1 MGGEHHRLR
10 PISSVLTAALAA
22 IALVAPGTVQ
32 AGPDGDAVLS
42 PAGFLI
48 VDRPSPVLGTDGRM
62 HLAYEILVTN
72 QSSLDLTPASLRART
87 RGKPIGAALKGA
99 DFAPAMRINGGVDG
113 AAIPAGG
120 SATIFADATYDP
132 DRRTPR
138 RLAHRIVLDGAPPL
152 HPDDVQRFAFHGV
165 PTPVSARKAVEV
177 RPPLRGSGWV
187 VGNGCCSPPNAHRG
201 ATLSID
207 GTVHVPERFAI
218 DFVQIDDRNRL
229 FDGPIDENESYF
241 SYGHRIH
248 SATAGRVVRTQD
260 GLPEQVPGS
269 LPEGETVQTAGGNY
283 VVVAMGRGRYAF
295 YAHMQPGSLRVGVG
309 DRVKPG
315 EVIGLLGNT
324 GNTDAAHLHFHV
336 MDSASPLQ
344 SNGLPFVFSRMR
356 GQGLITDPAVLPTG
370 APVTIDRAAFAGA
383 RRGEMPL
390 NDQVVGFPRN
400 GR

>member
-1 MGGEHHRLR
+1 MILAV
-10 PISSVLTAALAA
+10 VLP
-22 IALVAPGTVQ
+22 VATGVAR
-32 AGPDGDAVLS
+32 AGDDADAVLS

-48 VDRPSPVLGTDGRM
+48 VDEPSPVLASDGRI

-72 QSSLDLTPASLRART
+72 QSSLDVTPLAIQAFASGR
-87 RGKPIGAALKGA
+87 PIGSPLRGD
-99 DFAPAMRINGGVDG
+99 DFAAVMRLNGGVEG
-113 AAIPAGG
+113 ATIPAGG
-120 SATIFADATYDP
+120 SATIFADVSFDP
-132 DRRTPR
+132 DHRLPR
-138 RLAHRIVLDGAPPL
+138 RLTHRVVLDGAPAADPG
-152 HPDDVQRFAFHGV
+152 DVQRFAFRGV
-165 PTPVSARKAVEV
+165 PTPVSGRKAVEV

-218 DFVQIDDRNRL
+218 DFVQIDDQNRL

-241 SYGHRIH
+241 SFGHRIH

-260 GLPEQVPGS
+260 GLPEQVPGT

-283 VVVAMGRGRYAF
+283 VVVAIGHGRYAF
-295 YAHMQPGSLRVGVG
+295 YAHMQPGSLRVEPG
-309 DRVKPG
+309 DRVEPG

-336 MDSASPLQ
+336 MDSPSPLQ
-344 SNGLPFVFSRMR
+344 SNGLPFVFTRMR

-370 APVTIDRAAFAGA
+370 NPVTIDRDAFAGA

-390 NDQVVGFPRN
+390 NDQVVAFPRPP
-400 GR
+400 RR